1 MPIVRYKNM
10 NNKIYSA
17 LTLLFSVATLSPVA
31 NAANI
36 LGWDLTGDNSPTAK
50 AAEVIDA
57 NLDPSVTYNTLSR
70 TGLTL
75 ATANNSFNSN
85 NWNISNTF
93 DETSKYISF
102 SLLPKSGYEM
112 TLESLRYVVNG
123 SNTAPGTGRWGF
135 RIGTSGSFTLQ
146 NTFTMAFAMPSS
158 PAVWDFT
165 DFTTSNVVEFRFWVY
180 GTSSITNGASAATG
194 SARIGNNTGDDLV
207 LNGSVTVVPEPS
219 VSSLLLGGLFGLAGL
234 RFLGRKRI
242 N

>member
-1 MPIVRYKNM
+1 M

-31 NAANI
+31 NAANV
-36 LGWDLTGDNSPTAK
+36 LGWDLAGDNSPTTK
-50 AAEVIDA
+50 AAEVIDT
-57 NLDPSVTYNTLSR
+57 NLNPSVTYNTLSR

-75 ATANNSFNSN
+75 TTANNSFNSN

-93 DETSKYISF
+93 DQTSKYISF

-112 TLESLRYVVNG
+112 TLESLSYVMNG

-135 RIGTSGSFTLQ
+135 RIGTSESFTLQ
-146 NTFTMAFAMPSS
+146 NTFAMAFALPSS
-158 PAVWDFT
+158 SAVWDFT
-165 DFTTSNVVEFRFWVY
+165 DFTTSDVVEFRFWVY
-180 GTSSITNGASAATG
+180 GASSINGGVSASTG
-194 SARIGNNTGDDLV
+194 SVRIGNITGNDLV
-207 LNGSVTVVPEPS
+207 LNGSVTAVPEPS